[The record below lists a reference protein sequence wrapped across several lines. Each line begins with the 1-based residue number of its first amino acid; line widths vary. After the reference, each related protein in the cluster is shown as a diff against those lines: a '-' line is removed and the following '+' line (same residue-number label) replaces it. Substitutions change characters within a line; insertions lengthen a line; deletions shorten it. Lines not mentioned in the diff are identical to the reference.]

1 MCGINGFNFIDTD
14 LIKKML
20 AITSSR
26 GPDYE
31 EYIEK
36 DDFTIGHN
44 RLSIIDPNPR
54 SNQPY
59 VYKHYIL
66 SFNGEIYNYRKLR
79 KDLITQGYGFETE
92 SDTEVIIKLFDKKGT
107 DAFRELSG
115 IFSISIYD
123 SKKKK
128 IVFS

>member
-66 SFNGEIYNYRKLR
+66 SFNGEYIINCLFIIYIRL
-79 KDLITQGYGFETE
+79 
-92 SDTEVIIKLFDKKGT
+92 LFH
-107 DAFRELSG
+107 L
-115 IFSISIYD
+115 
-123 SKKKK
+123 
-128 IVFS
+128 